1 MYCTYTAGRIAPSK
15 IALLVVYVATC
26 YQLTEHVIYALPIVF
41 FQAREREQVC
51 GIAAVRLETTTEGG
65 MECLGGG
72 GAQFGAPCVFMSG
85 HN

>member
-1 MYCTYTAGRIAPSK
+1 MCMYCTYTAGKIAPSK

-26 YQLTEHVIYALPIVF
+26 YQLTEHVVYALPIVLPGEKK
-41 FQAREREQVC
+41 RERGKCAE
-51 GIAAVRLETTTEGG
+51 VRLGTPQEY
-65 MECLGGG
+65 LG

>member
-1 MYCTYTAGRIAPSK
+1 MYCTYTASKIEPSK

-26 YQLTEHVIYALPIVF
+26 YQLTEHVVYALPI
-41 FQAREREQVC
+41 ALPGEKKRKRGKC
-51 GIAAVRLETTTEGG
+51 GEVRLGTPRKGG
-65 MECLGGG
+65 VECLGG